1 VPVTAT
7 AFAKRSPVAID
18 FDKKLGRAVGWAC
31 FSKKGGEPY
40 VDLHGDHFPDDEL
53 FKAVDG
59 LMKLPLADRQINVDH
74 AGGARGT
81 IVTAYA
87 LTEDVAKSLG
97 ADTGGDYGIVVT
109 FEPDGELMKAIEA
122 GTVCL
127 SIEGKAHDVETVAKA
142 ADIYDAV
149 NNTVVVRASA
159 HKRTMRR
166 VELTKLAVVAA
177 GAHEGA
183 SVTLIKSAPPS
194 EAVHRLRKLAAAIAK
209 RTPGMTTPVDGH
221 QHLIFDTEEAD
232 GFTSYETGPG
242 ATCGH
247 SHPFVREP
255 DGSITI
261 GAANGHSHTL
271 ATPST
276 EPDTMPDPALAKAES
291 DLTAAKE
298 SIGKLHAELDALEG
312 LLGVAASMTED
323 EKEVAKG
330 LKGPALREFLAQPAD
345 VRKSRATPIY
355 KGADGATYY
364 PGDERAA
371 NLAKRVDTAEAAT
384 RDAEFAKRAAAEIPA
399 LPGTIETHVAVLKA
413 VHGIPG
419 AAELLKG
426 ANAAMATLMKA
437 PGVGGGNVEPGS
449 PLEALEKAAAAF
461 AKSVGKPV
469 DKVYDDFL
477 ATDEGKALYAT
488 YKAAHPSSRA

>member
-276 EPDTMPDPALAKAES
+276 PCPTPPS
-291 DLTAAKE
+291 PRPRPT
-298 SIGKLHAELDALEG
+298 SPPPRR
-312 LLGVAASMTED
+312 ASASST
-323 EKEVAKG
+323 
-330 LKGPALREFLAQPAD
+330 PSSTR
-345 VRKSRATPIY
+345 SRASSASP
-355 KGADGATYY
+355 
-364 PGDERAA
+364 
-371 NLAKRVDTAEAAT
+371 
-384 RDAEFAKRAAAEIPA
+384 PA
-399 LPGTIETHVAVLKA
+399 
-413 VHGIPG
+413 
-419 AAELLKG
+419 
-426 ANAAMATLMKA
+426 
-437 PGVGGGNVEPGS
+437 
-449 PLEALEKAAAAF
+449 
-461 AKSVGKPV
+461 
-469 DKVYDDFL
+469 
-477 ATDEGKALYAT
+477 
-488 YKAAHPSSRA
+488 